1 MKVFQ
6 LGDFFFEKKCTVFGM
21 QETMKNYLFIFIIGF
36 LASCK
41 QQVDPNS
48 TVSKAENDTL
58 RAQLKGL
65 SKELKEIKTL
75 LEKEDKQPDQVPVIP
90 EIKQTII
97 PTKVGQIEKKIPKEK
112 PKEEIIKVQ
121 PQVFVDE
128 RRKEKTYY
136 YNKSK
141 LVSLYISA
149 WKDDRQE
156 YKLYDLKGDLTYE
169 FESIFKSYSVSVEIK
184 SFHPNGAVH
193 QVSVHTNPGASM
205 YMYQTEYTFSDK
217 NEPLTKEDFTTPA
230 RLEDFMDNVSTWNK
244 EKKQWEKK

>member
-1 MKVFQ
+1 
-6 LGDFFFEKKCTVFGM
+6 
-21 QETMKNYLFIFIIGF
+21 MKNYLFIFIIGF

-41 QQVDPNS
+41 QPIDPNS
-48 TVSKAENDTL
+48 NASNAENDTL

-75 LEKEDKQPDQVPVIP
+75 LEKEDKKPVPVH
-90 EIKQTII
+90 EIQEVKQTII
-97 PTKVGQIEKKIPKEK
+97 PTKVDQIDKKIPTEK
-112 PKEEIIKVQ
+112 PKEEIVKVK

-141 LVSLYISA
+141 LVSLHISA

-156 YKLYDLKGDLTYE
+156 FKLYDLKGDLTYE

-205 YMYQTEYTFSDK
+205 YMYQTEYTFSEK

-230 RLEDFMDNVSTWNK
+230 RLEDFKDNVSTWNK

>member
-1 MKVFQ
+1 MHGIWKSENMK
-6 LGDFFFEKKCTVFGM
+6 K
-21 QETMKNYLFIFIIGF
+21 YLFIFVIGF

-41 QQVDPNS
+41 QQVDPFTAAS
-48 TVSKAENDTL
+48 TAENDTL

-75 LEKEDKQPDQVPVIP
+75 LEKEKKQTVPAP
-90 EIKQTII
+90 EILQDKKTDISLKEVEIEKKTPKEKQKEE
-97 PTKVGQIEKKIPKEK
+97 PTKVQPK
-112 PKEEIIKVQ
+112 VL
-121 PQVFVDE
+121 VDE
-128 RRKEKTYY
+128 RRNEKTYY

-141 LVSLYISA
+141 LVSLHISA

-156 YKLYDLKGDLTYE
+156 FKLYDLKGDLTYE

-205 YMYQTEYTFSDK
+205 YMYQSEYTFSDK

-230 RLEDFMDNVSTWNK
+230 RLEDFMDNISTWNK

>member
-1 MKVFQ
+1 
-6 LGDFFFEKKCTVFGM
+6 
-21 QETMKNYLFIFIIGF
+21 MKNYLFIFLIGL

-41 QQVDPNS
+41 HQVDPNS
-48 TVSKAENDTL
+48 TASNAENDTL
-58 RAQLKGL
+58 RAQLRGL

-75 LEKEDKQPDQVPVIP
+75 LEKEEKKPAPVH
-90 EIKQTII
+90 EIQEVKEKLNT
-97 PTKVGQIEKKIPKEK
+97 TKVDQIDKKTPTEK
-112 PKEEIIKVQ
+112 PKEEIVKVK

-128 RRKEKTYY
+128 RRKEKTYF

-141 LVSLYISA
+141 LVSLHISA

-156 YKLYDLKGDLTYE
+156 FKLYDLKGDLTYE
-169 FESIFKSYSVSVEIK
+169 FESIFKSYSISVEIK

-205 YMYQTEYTFSDK
+205 YMYRTEYTFSDK
-217 NEPLTKEDFTTPA
+217 NEPLSKEDFTTPA